1 MSDALEASAPP
12 AEPAAPSAAPPP
24 TASSS
29 SPAAA
34 PKAAVHVAT
43 ADLLGKLA
51 RYAEGEAELSA
62 EDYRLLQAMNLGCAG
77 RYGEMAA
84 SAEGLVAFADRLQGQ
99 CAELMPQLGRID
111 AIAQQV
117 HELEGAVGQLD
128 AYSRRLEAKFDALAE
143 SAKAKTYVLAR
154 TTITRNAT
162 SSGAVGATPRPA
174 ASRSSSASWQSS
186 VIACSVT
193 ANLASSNL
201 TSVPKSDRVASEAN
215 TAIGASVSRTTRA
228 SRSAWS
234 GL

>member
-1 MSDALEASAPP
+1 MSDALAASAP
-12 AEPAAPSAAPPP
+12 AEPAAPPAPAPAAASSSAAPN
-24 TASSS
+24 
-29 SPAAA
+29 
-34 PKAAVHVAT
+34 AAVHAAT

-143 SAKAKTYVLAR
+143 SAKGKT
-154 TTITRNAT
+154 
-162 SSGAVGATPRPA
+162 
-174 ASRSSSASWQSS
+174 
-186 VIACSVT
+186 
-193 ANLASSNL
+193 
-201 TSVPKSDRVASEAN
+201 
-215 TAIGASVSRTTRA
+215 
-228 SRSAWS
+228 
-234 GL
+234 

>member
-1 MSDALEASAPP
+1 MSDHAVASA
-12 AEPAAPSAAPPP
+12 AAPSAAPPAP
-24 TASSS
+24 PAASSSSS

-34 PKAAVHVAT
+34 PNAAVHAAT

-143 SAKAKTYVLAR
+143 SAKGKT
-154 TTITRNAT
+154 
-162 SSGAVGATPRPA
+162 
-174 ASRSSSASWQSS
+174 
-186 VIACSVT
+186 
-193 ANLASSNL
+193 
-201 TSVPKSDRVASEAN
+201 
-215 TAIGASVSRTTRA
+215 
-228 SRSAWS
+228 
-234 GL
+234 

>member
-1 MSDALEASAPP
+1 MSDALQASAAP
-12 AEPAAPSAAPPP
+12 AEPAAPPAPAPAA
-24 TASSS
+24 ASSS
-29 SPAAA
+29 AAA
-34 PKAAVHVAT
+34 PNAAVHAAT

-143 SAKAKTYVLAR
+143 SAKGKT
-154 TTITRNAT
+154 
-162 SSGAVGATPRPA
+162 
-174 ASRSSSASWQSS
+174 
-186 VIACSVT
+186 
-193 ANLASSNL
+193 
-201 TSVPKSDRVASEAN
+201 
-215 TAIGASVSRTTRA
+215 
-228 SRSAWS
+228 
-234 GL
+234 

>member
-1 MSDALEASAPP
+1 MSDDAVASA
-12 AEPAAPSAAPPP
+12 AAPSAAPPAP
-24 TASSS
+24 PAAESSS

-34 PKAAVHVAT
+34 PNAAVHAAT

-143 SAKAKTYVLAR
+143 SAKGKT
-154 TTITRNAT
+154 
-162 SSGAVGATPRPA
+162 
-174 ASRSSSASWQSS
+174 
-186 VIACSVT
+186 
-193 ANLASSNL
+193 
-201 TSVPKSDRVASEAN
+201 
-215 TAIGASVSRTTRA
+215 
-228 SRSAWS
+228 
-234 GL
+234 

>member
-1 MSDALEASAPP
+1 MSHALEASA
-12 AEPAAPSAAPPP
+12 AAAQPAAPPAPAPAA
-24 TASSS
+24 ASSS
-29 SPAAA
+29 AAA
-34 PKAAVHVAT
+34 PNAAVHAAT

-143 SAKAKTYVLAR
+143 SAKGKT
-154 TTITRNAT
+154 
-162 SSGAVGATPRPA
+162 
-174 ASRSSSASWQSS
+174 
-186 VIACSVT
+186 
-193 ANLASSNL
+193 
-201 TSVPKSDRVASEAN
+201 
-215 TAIGASVSRTTRA
+215 
-228 SRSAWS
+228 
-234 GL
+234 

>member
-1 MSDALEASAPP
+1 MSDALEASAAP
-12 AEPAAPSAAPPP
+12 AEPAAPPAP
-24 TASSS
+24 A
-29 SPAAA
+29 PAAA
-34 PKAAVHVAT
+34 PNAAVHAAT
-43 ADLLGKLA
+43 ADLLAKLA

-143 SAKAKTYVLAR
+143 SAKGKT
-154 TTITRNAT
+154 
-162 SSGAVGATPRPA
+162 
-174 ASRSSSASWQSS
+174 
-186 VIACSVT
+186 
-193 ANLASSNL
+193 
-201 TSVPKSDRVASEAN
+201 
-215 TAIGASVSRTTRA
+215 
-228 SRSAWS
+228 
-234 GL
+234 

>member
-1 MSDALEASAPP
+1 MSDDAVASA
-12 AEPAAPSAAPPP
+12 AAPSAAPPAP
-24 TASSS
+24 PAASSSS

-34 PKAAVHVAT
+34 PNAAVHAAT

-143 SAKAKTYVLAR
+143 SAKGKT
-154 TTITRNAT
+154 
-162 SSGAVGATPRPA
+162 
-174 ASRSSSASWQSS
+174 
-186 VIACSVT
+186 
-193 ANLASSNL
+193 
-201 TSVPKSDRVASEAN
+201 
-215 TAIGASVSRTTRA
+215 
-228 SRSAWS
+228 
-234 GL
+234 

>member
-1 MSDALEASAPP
+1 MEST
-12 AEPAAPSAAPPP
+12 AEPSAAAPSAAPPP
-24 TASSS
+24 ASSS
-29 SPAAA
+29 SSSSAAA
-34 PKAAVHVAT
+34 PAQRAVHAAT

-143 SAKAKTYVLAR
+143 SAKGKT
-154 TTITRNAT
+154 
-162 SSGAVGATPRPA
+162 
-174 ASRSSSASWQSS
+174 
-186 VIACSVT
+186 
-193 ANLASSNL
+193 
-201 TSVPKSDRVASEAN
+201 
-215 TAIGASVSRTTRA
+215 
-228 SRSAWS
+228 
-234 GL
+234 

>member
-1 MSDALEASAPP
+1 MSDALEASAAP
-12 AEPAAPSAAPPP
+12 AEPAAPPAPAPPP
-24 TASSS
+24 R
-29 SPAAA
+29 PRRAAA
-34 PKAAVHVAT
+34 PNAAVHAAT

-143 SAKAKTYVLAR
+143 SAKGKT
-154 TTITRNAT
+154 
-162 SSGAVGATPRPA
+162 
-174 ASRSSSASWQSS
+174 
-186 VIACSVT
+186 
-193 ANLASSNL
+193 
-201 TSVPKSDRVASEAN
+201 
-215 TAIGASVSRTTRA
+215 
-228 SRSAWS
+228 
-234 GL
+234 